1 MKRCIALIVAA
12 FATIPVP
19 AHAQAGKTYAL
30 VSAIGSTLAYTRLKT
45 QVGSHREPYDRHS
58 LKVPDSSLDAAAL
71 RGLERIVK
79 QVDPEARF
87 VYLKLNPAEFEGVD
101 APRRGQTAVG
111 KLATALERMP
121 QRKDWHQVLVLTPR
135 YVANERER
143 LGSKLSGI
151 GIYVQPI
158 HTGIM
163 GPSLNEI
170 ESRDD
175 AEAISPSGETV
186 RASTFIAPYFYA
198 QVWVLDAQTLEVLY
212 TAERFDYQ
220 RIHDP
225 RSTAINIENAIPPE
239 TLGPMVEKFVEQASA
254 KALRDA
260 IGVVT
265 VTEPRVVQ
273 PR

>member
-1 MKRCIALIVAA
+1 MIAIPSR
-12 FATIPVP
+12 ATET
-19 AHAQAGKTYAL
+19 GRTYAL

-45 QVGSHREPYDRHS
+45 QVGSHLEPYDRAD
-58 LKVPDSSLDAAAL
+58 LKVPDATLDAAAL

-79 QVDPEARF
+79 QTDPEARF
-87 VYLKLNPAEFEGVD
+87 VYLKLNPAEFEGVA
-101 APRRGQTAVG
+101 APRRGETAVG

-121 QRKDWHQVLVLTPR
+121 QRSDWHQVLVLTPR

-143 LGSKLSGI
+143 LGSKLQGI

-158 HTGIM
+158 HSSLM
-163 GPSLNEI
+163 GPALNEI
-170 ESRDD
+170 ATRDD
-175 AEAISPSGETV
+175 AEAISPTGERV

-198 QVWVLDAQTLEVLY
+198 QVWVLDAKTLEVLY

-225 RSTAINIENAIPPE
+225 KATAIDIENAIPPE

-254 KALRDA
+254 KALREA

-265 VTEPRVVQ
+265 VTEPRIIKSQ
-273 PR
+273 